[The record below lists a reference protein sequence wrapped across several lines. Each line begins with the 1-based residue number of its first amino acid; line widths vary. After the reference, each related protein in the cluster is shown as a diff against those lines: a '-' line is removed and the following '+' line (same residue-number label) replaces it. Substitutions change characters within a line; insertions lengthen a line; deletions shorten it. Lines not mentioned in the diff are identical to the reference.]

1 MVKYLDLIKTYH
13 VFSLKIEIQ
22 EYVQNAF
29 VHPIQ
34 ENVCNLAISYLKTIM
49 YYNLFFF
56 FLPVT
61 LLKGKISFFGLI
73 ITQSK
78 NVINSYFIKSIMLT
92 IFMNVNIA

>member
-29 VHPIQ
+29 VHPMQ
-34 ENVCNLAISYLKTIM
+34 ENVYNLAIFYLKIIM
-49 YYNLFFF
+49 YYNLF

-61 LLKGKISFFGLI
+61 LLKGKISFFDLI

-92 IFMNVNIA
+92 IYMNVNIA

>member
-1 MVKYLDLIKTYH
+1 MVKCLDLIKTYH

-34 ENVCNLAISYLKTIM
+34 KNVCNLAISYLKIIM
-49 YYNLFFF
+49 YYNIF

-78 NVINSYFIKSIMLT
+78 SVISSYFIKSIAYHFYECKYCL
-92 IFMNVNIA
+92 N